1 MSIQNLQII
10 EVVKKSELK
19 DFIHLPAKIHK
30 NHSNWVPP
38 IYMDDWIFFNPNK
51 NKAFSYSST
60 ILLLAKRDGE
70 VVGRIM
76 GIINHQY
83 NKKRNEPNARFC
95 FLETFNDMEVA
106 HALIRK
112 VEQWAVENGM
122 EKIVGPLGFSDK
134 DPQGLLIE
142 GYDEPNVIATNCNYP
157 YLVDFVEKADYEKGI
172 DLVVY
177 KVNIPAEIPPFFI
190 KIFERASNNN
200 KNLRIVN
207 LKSKTE
213 IKRYVRPV
221 LSLMNQTF
229 RDIYGFTE
237 LTEKE
242 MDEFASR
249 YLMVLDPRFLKI
261 VENEHK
267 EVVAFL
273 LAMPDISE
281 GIKRSKGYMLP
292 LGIFKVLKAQ
302 RTTKQL
308 NLLLGAIRSDYQNRG
323 IDSLLGVSLLRE
335 AQKAGFT
342 HIDSHLEMETNFK
355 VRAEMER
362 MGGVVYKKYRI
373 FEKKLI

>member
-1 MSIQNLQII
+1 MPIQNLQIV

-19 DFIHLPAKIHK
+19 DFIHLPAKIHR

-38 IYMDDWIFFNPNK
+38 IYMDEWVFFKPQK

-60 ILLLAKRDGE
+60 ILLLAKRESE

-76 GIINHQY
+76 GVINHQY
-83 NKKRNEPNARFC
+83 NKMRNEQNARFC
-95 FLETFNDMEVA
+95 FLETYNEMDVA
-106 HALIRK
+106 HALIGE
-112 VEQWAVENGM
+112 VEQWAARNGM
-122 EKIVGPLGFSDK
+122 EKVVGPLGFSDK
-134 DPQGLLIE
+134 DPQGFLIE
-142 GYDEPNVIATNCNYP
+142 GFEEPNVIATNCNFP
-157 YLVDFVEKADYEKGI
+157 YLVEFVEKANYSKDI

-177 KVNIPAEIPPFFI
+177 KINIPTQIPEFFLR
-190 KIFERASNNN
+190 IFERATNNN
-200 KNLRIVN
+200 KNLKVVN
-207 LKSKTE
+207 LKSKRD
-213 IKRYVRPV
+213 IKKYVRPV
-221 LSLMNQTF
+221 LSLMNKTF

-249 YLMVLDPRFLKI
+249 YLIVLDPKFLKVI
-261 VENEHK
+261 ENEHN
-267 EVVAFL
+267 EVIAFV

-308 NLLLGAIRSDYQNRG
+308 NLLLGAIRFDYQNRG

-362 MGGVVYKKYRI
+362 MGGVVYKRYRI
-373 FEKKLI
+373 FEKKLD